1 MMKKTLTSLKLA
13 VMLLAVNIIVSVVSF
28 TTYTNNQQ
36 VYAQSIDDANTNND
50 DDDNN
55 NSLSFTE
62 PINLTNNTRDSVY
75 SQIASYGN
83 NVYMVWQENN
93 SDPSDHNSN
102 VNNNIQYNNDN
113 YRNYD
118 IYIKKSTDG
127 GSTFSKEINLSKNPG
142 FSEHPQIAISGN
154 NVYIAWIDD
163 TSSSST
169 IKNQE
174 ILFRK
179 SIDGGN
185 TFDKIINLSNS
196 SNADSYNL
204 EITAAGNN
212 VYAVWQETTLPNA
225 YAYDTSSSGGAV
237 NADNNSDRSSI
248 SSKENSSILFRAS
261 TDDGNTF
268 NNIKSL
274 SNSAFKSYPKIAAFE
289 NSAYVVWNVGRI
301 GDSNSEDNNAANNI
315 NNGIFFTKSF
325 DSGNSFS
332 DTIKLNSNRNSIGES
347 QIAAYGNNVY
357 VVWGGNPDEKV
368 VGNIF
373 FVKSTDN
380 GNRFAKA
387 VSLGEENSLNVEIIA
402 GGNNNVYIA
411 WQALLSADNLCP
423 SCLLKPDDNEE
434 ILFKMSSDNGDTFTN
449 INENIS
455 KNEGI
460 SECTSIAVSEN
471 NNVYVAWED
480 YTYGNHEILFS
491 KSI

>member
-28 TTYTNNQQ
+28 TIYTNNQQ
-36 VYAQSIDDANTNND
+36 VYAQSIDDANTNDD

-55 NSLSFTE
+55 NSMSFTE

-75 SQIASYGN
+75 AQIASYGN

-93 SDPSDHNSN
+93 PDPSDHNSN
-102 VNNNIQYNNDN
+102 VNNNDIQYNNN

-118 IYIKKSTDG
+118 IYIKKSTDRG
-127 GSTFSKEINLSKNPG
+127 LTFSKEINLSKNPG

-212 VYAVWQETTLPNA
+212 VYVVWQETTLPNA
-225 YAYDTSSSGGAV
+225 YAYDTSSSGSGV

-289 NSAYVVWNVGRI
+289 NSAYVVWNVGII
-301 GDSNSEDNNAANNI
+301 GDSNSEDNNANNI

-325 DSGNSFS
+325 DSGNSFI
-332 DTIKLNSNRNSIGES
+332 DTIKLNSNQNSIGES

-357 VVWGGNPDEKV
+357 VVWGGNPDERV
-368 VGNIF
+368 VGDIF

-402 GGNNNVYIA
+402 GGNNKVYVA
-411 WQALLSADNLCP
+411 WQALLSADDICP

-434 ILFKMSSDNGDTFTN
+434 ILFKMSSDNGATFTN

-455 KNEGI
+455 KNKGI

-480 YTYGNHEILFS
+480 DTYGNHEILFS

>member
-13 VMLLAVNIIVSVVSF
+13 VMLLAVNIIVSIVSF

-93 SDPSDHNSN
+93 PDPSDHNSN
-102 VNNNIQYNNDN
+102 VNNNNNIQYNNN

-118 IYIKKSTDG
+118 VYIKKSTDG
-127 GSTFSKEINLSKNPG
+127 GLTFSKEINLSKNPG

-154 NVYIAWIDD
+154 NVYVAWIDD
-163 TSSSST
+163 ATSSSST
-169 IKNQE
+169 TKNQE
-174 ILFRK
+174 IYFRK

-225 YAYDTSSSGGAV
+225 YAYDTSSSGSGV

-268 NNIKSL
+268 N
-274 SNSAFKSYPKIAAFE
+274 
-289 NSAYVVWNVGRI
+289 
-301 GDSNSEDNNAANNI
+301 
-315 NNGIFFTKSF
+315 
-325 DSGNSFS
+325 
-332 DTIKLNSNRNSIGES
+332 
-347 QIAAYGNNVY
+347 
-357 VVWGGNPDEKV
+357 
-368 VGNIF
+368 
-373 FVKSTDN
+373 
-380 GNRFAKA
+380 
-387 VSLGEENSLNVEIIA
+387 
-402 GGNNNVYIA
+402 
-411 WQALLSADNLCP
+411 
-423 SCLLKPDDNEE
+423 
-434 ILFKMSSDNGDTFTN
+434 
-449 INENIS
+449 
-455 KNEGI
+455 
-460 SECTSIAVSEN
+460 
-471 NNVYVAWED
+471 
-480 YTYGNHEILFS
+480 
-491 KSI
+491 

>member
-1 MMKKTLTSLKLA
+1 MMKKTVTSLKLA
-13 VMLLAVNIIVSVVSF
+13 VMLFAVNIIVSVVSF
-28 TTYTNNQQ
+28 TSYTNYQQ
-36 VYAQSIDDANTNND
+36 VYAQSIDDANND
-50 DDDNN
+50 DNDE
-55 NSLSFTE
+55 NSISFTN

-75 SQIASYGN
+75 AQIASYGK

-93 SDPSDHNSN
+93 PDPVDHNN
-102 VNNNIQYNNDN
+102 NANNNNNNNNIQYNNN

-127 GSTFSKEINLSKNPG
+127 GLTFSKEINLSKNPG
-142 FSEHPQIAISGN
+142 FSEHPQIAVSGN
-154 NVYIAWIDD
+154 NVYVAWIDD
-163 TSSSST
+163 TSSSSST
-169 IKNQE
+169 STTKNQE
-174 ILFRK
+174 IVFRK

-212 VYAVWQETTLPNA
+212 VYVVWQDTTLPTA
-225 YAYDTSSSGGAV
+225 DYDTSSGV

-289 NSAYVVWNVGRI
+289 NSAYVVWNVGII
-301 GDSNSEDNNAANNI
+301 GDNNSEDNNANNI
-315 NNGIFFTKSF
+315 DNGIFFTKSF

-332 DTIKLNSNRNSIGES
+332 DTIKLNSDQNSIGES

-357 VVWGGNPDEKV
+357 VVWGGNPDDKV

-387 VSLGEENSLNVEIIA
+387 ESLGEQNSLNVEIIS
-402 GGNNNVYIA
+402 GENNNVYIA
-411 WQALLSADNLCP
+411 WQALLSDG
-423 SCLLKPDDNEE
+423 NEE
-434 ILFKMSSDNGDTFTN
+434 ILFKMSSDNGATFTN

-455 KNEGI
+455 NNEGI
-460 SECTSIAVSEN
+460 SECTSISVSEN

-480 YTYGNHEILFS
+480 YTYGNHEILFT
-491 KSI
+491 KNI